1 MKRLALV
8 LSVLTCGFLFG
19 QDKVAYISMDK
30 AWNEFYKTC
39 NANVIFEQKKQ
50 EFEEKMAILQQGLEA
65 EAKELKALQ
74 ADATNE
80 LLSTDASE
88 EAKRKFRVRAELF
101 GSKRDDFERT
111 RRSGVQELNQL
122 KAETEEML
130 MKELTASVEKFASDK
145 GITHLYDISGL
156 TMNRLPVLLVY
167 PKEQEVTDDFIAVIN
182 AGHDREL
189 QDSKAKL
196 EEIKKKESK

>member
-1 MKRLALV
+1 
-8 LSVLTCGFLFG
+8 
-19 QDKVAYISMDK
+19 
-30 AWNEFYKTC
+30 
-39 NANVIFEQKKQ
+39 
-50 EFEEKMAILQQGLEA
+50 MAILQQGLEA

-122 KAETEEML
+122 KAET
-130 MKELTASVEKFASDK
+130 VE
-145 GITHLYDISGL
+145 I
-156 TMNRLPVLLVY
+156 
-167 PKEQEVTDDFIAVIN
+167 
-182 AGHDREL
+182 
-189 QDSKAKL
+189 
-196 EEIKKKESK
+196 

>member
-1 MKRLALV
+1 
-8 LSVLTCGFLFG
+8 
-19 QDKVAYISMDK
+19 
-30 AWNEFYKTC
+30 
-39 NANVIFEQKKQ
+39 
-50 EFEEKMAILQQGLEA
+50 
-65 EAKELKALQ
+65 
-74 ADATNE
+74 
-80 LLSTDASE
+80 
-88 EAKRKFRVRAELF
+88 
-101 GSKRDDFERT
+101 
-111 RRSGVQELNQL
+111 
-122 KAETEEML
+122 